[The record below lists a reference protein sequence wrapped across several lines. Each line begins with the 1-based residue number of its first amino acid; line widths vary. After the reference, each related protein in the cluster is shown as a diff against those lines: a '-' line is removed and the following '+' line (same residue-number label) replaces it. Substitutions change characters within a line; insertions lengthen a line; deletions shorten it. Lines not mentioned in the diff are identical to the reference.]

1 MAKTSQPNTGGSQFF
16 LIPGD
21 ISQHTWLD
29 GIHTVFGEVVS
40 GCEHITTLSEVQ
52 TDGYDRPILPV
63 IIASATVVANSE

>member
-1 MAKTSQPNTGGSQFF
+1 M
-16 LIPGD
+16 
-21 ISQHTWLD
+21 
-29 GIHTVFGEVVS
+29 FGEVVS